1 MTLFEFRDARRAL
14 AMTQNALAK
23 ALESDL
29 RTVQRWEGGERKVP
43 GPVGVA
49 LRCMLRLRGIA
60 QDRPRTAP
68 ARPAPGVHRWGRQ

>member
-1 MTLFEFRDARRAL
+1 MTRLEFIEARKAL
-14 AMTQNALAK
+14 AMTQDALAK

-49 LRCMLRLRGIA
+49 LRCMLRLRDIA
-60 QDRPRTAP
+60 QDRPP
-68 ARPAPGVHRWGRQ
+68 D